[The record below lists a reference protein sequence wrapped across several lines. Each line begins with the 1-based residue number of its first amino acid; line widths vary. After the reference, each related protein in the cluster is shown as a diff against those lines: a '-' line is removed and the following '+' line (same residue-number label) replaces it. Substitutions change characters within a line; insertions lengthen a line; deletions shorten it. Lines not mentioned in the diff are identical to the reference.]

1 LLRAYVSKLGSL
13 SWRLTSFGVAGQNG
27 ADHFVHEMTH
37 LAHSDVVL
45 AVGRPDGRL
54 AGLTALESS
63 IIMSVQ
69 QARFISG
76 SASGGVEAISVSHNP
91 WVKPGLFARHILL
104 PTRQRP
110 PFQSQVMLRTDGEG
124 HSPGAVMHRVAT
136 MAGEADL
143 NSLSAGMAETDVI
156 SIDLPELI
164 KRLGGRNHIPRE
176 CGVAIVQ
183 SLIHEQQ
190 ERLRIDANKFDV
202 QRLFEMSGI
211 KNRHHEDNDAHPGEC
226 LSFAGKAWT
235 TRALSTLRYSASM
248 KSSSQTLQISISII
262 MSILR
267 GSNMR
272 FMVQELRRAEM
283 RADIIMRRAQH
294 WLGGVSVGVVKEVF
308 HAWLQFLEQR
318 RAEKAEEA
326 RKAALEASRA
336 PAQVHIE
343 GHENEPTQS
352 AKLMRWRK
360 HEELRRNAKHRVKIF
375 GISVSIC
382 FTYWKRHARER
393 GAAVGRPRPLPRQ
406 SKTVGSNL
414 VSAGTGERILAEF
427 TLLET
432 LYESRIG
439 SDERLLAFL

>member
-1 LLRAYVSKLGSL
+1 
-13 SWRLTSFGVAGQNG
+13 
-27 ADHFVHEMTH
+27 
-37 LAHSDVVL
+37 
-45 AVGRPDGRL
+45 
-54 AGLTALESS
+54 
-63 IIMSVQ
+63 
-69 QARFISG
+69 
-76 SASGGVEAISVSHNP
+76 
-91 WVKPGLFARHILL
+91 
-104 PTRQRP
+104 
-110 PFQSQVMLRTDGEG
+110 
-124 HSPGAVMHRVAT
+124 
-136 MAGEADL
+136 
-143 NSLSAGMAETDVI
+143 
-156 SIDLPELI
+156 
-164 KRLGGRNHIPRE
+164 
-176 CGVAIVQ
+176 
-183 SLIHEQQ
+183 
-190 ERLRIDANKFDV
+190 
-202 QRLFEMSGI
+202 
-211 KNRHHEDNDAHPGEC
+211 
-226 LSFAGKAWT
+226 
-235 TRALSTLRYSASM
+235 M
-248 KSSSQTLQISISII
+248 KSSSQTLQISVSII

-267 GSNMR
+267 GSIMR

-318 RAEKAEEA
+318 LAEKAEEA
-326 RKAALEASRA
+326 RKAALEAARA

-343 GHENEPTQS
+343 GHENGPTQS

-439 SDERLLAFL
+439 SAERLLAFFVMFHQAVKPLSRLPWWGYDLDRSASRLRVASTPAPVGFVETLRKEVAEQHISEGANDVWDNIKNIHGGMAWVSDEIVWTLEATEVV